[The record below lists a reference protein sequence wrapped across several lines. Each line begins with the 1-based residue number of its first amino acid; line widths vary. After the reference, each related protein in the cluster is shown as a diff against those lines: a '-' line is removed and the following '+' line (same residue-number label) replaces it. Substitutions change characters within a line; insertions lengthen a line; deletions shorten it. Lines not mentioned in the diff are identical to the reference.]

1 MIANATEIHTTQLII
16 PGLHIKKSYL
26 APGKPLEMRMGRTCL
41 DHLHWPLSVLGKAI
55 HYKNLSAAANHIGLS
70 QPQLSRLIAKLEDE
84 LGVVLLDRAARRK
97 SGWTPVAYK
106 VADVYF
112 RNSRKLSAALQE
124 VQSEDTIQH
133 LSFGTLEGLVPLA
146 VELCQSMFHDTKIPV
161 IELNVYDLSELE
173 EHFEKDE
180 LDLVLTCREPGRA
193 KHKYIR
199 ELGWQ
204 DLMIVDAENDSAGT
218 LEGAE
223 LKVLSPFEH
232 ANLIQ
237 TGKRNASKRE
247 KDETSDS
254 KLLVSNSLAIRKMYI
269 EQFGGRGQ
277 VPSRVLP
284 SRPGTATEQ
293 PVVLIGSDMIAP
305 GLWDKLANAKLA
317 VTN

>member
-1 MIANATEIHTTQLII
+1 M
-16 PGLHIKKSYL
+16 
-26 APGKPLEMRMGRTCL
+26 

-124 VQSEDTIQH
+124 VQSEDLIQH
-133 LSFGTLEGLVPLA
+133 VSFGSLEGLVPLA
-146 VELCQSMFHDTKIPV
+146 IELCQSMLNDTKIPV
-161 IELNVYDLSELE
+161 VELNVYDLSELE
-173 EHFEKDE
+173 EKFEKDE
-180 LDLVLTCREPGRA
+180 LDLILTCREPGRA
-193 KHKYIR
+193 KYKHLR
-199 ELGWQ
+199 ALGWQ
-204 DLMIVDAENDSAGT
+204 DLVIVDAENRKAGT

-237 TGKRNASKRE
+237 AGKRNASKRE

-254 KLLVSNSLAIRKMYI
+254 RMLVSNSLAIRKLYI
-269 EQFGGRGQ
+269 EKFGGRGQ
-277 VPSRVLP
+277 VPSRVLTD
-284 SRPGTATEQ
+284 RPGTETEK
-293 PVVLIGSDMIAP
+293 PVYLIGSDIIAP
-305 GLWDKLANAKLA
+305 GLWDKLENAKLHLS
-317 VTN
+317 

>member
-1 MIANATEIHTTQLII
+1 M
-16 PGLHIKKSYL
+16 
-26 APGKPLEMRMGRTCL
+26 

-55 HYKNLSAAANHIGLS
+55 HHKNLSAAANHIGLS

-97 SGWTPVAYK
+97 SGWTPVAYRI
-106 VADVYF
+106 ADVYY

-124 VQSEDTIQH
+124 VQSEDLIQH

-146 VELCQSMFHDTKIPV
+146 VEICQTMFHETKIPV

-180 LDLVLTCREPGRA
+180 LDLVLTCRELGRA
-193 KHKYIR
+193 KHKYLR
-199 ELGWQ
+199 TLGWQ
-204 DLMIVDAENDSAGT
+204 DLHIVDAENQDAKT
-218 LEGAE
+218 LEGAG

-247 KDETSDS
+247 KDETEHS
-254 KLLVSNSLAIRKMYI
+254 KLLISNSLAIRKLYI
-269 EQFGGRGQ
+269 DNFGGRGQ
-277 VPSRVLP
+277 VPGEVLP
-284 SRPGTATEQ
+284 KSPGSTTEQ
-293 PVVLIGSDMIAP
+293 PVLLIAQDVLAP
-305 GLWDKLANAKLA
+305 GLWEKLSTAQVPRSFFDAARGARRSPRPELSL
-317 VTN
+317 